1 MIKKNKTKNKGKKNG
16 RLLKKKGSYSCPPG
30 ANGKGASD
38 TVYYFVIEGH

>member
-1 MIKKNKTKNKGKKNG
+1 MIKKLKKNKGKKNG
-16 RLLKKKGSYSCPPG
+16 RLLKKSSYSCPPG

>member
-1 MIKKNKTKNKGKKNG
+1 MIKKKKE
-16 RLLKKKGSYSCPPG
+16 RKEKWSTAKKRSYSCPPG

>member
-1 MIKKNKTKNKGKKNG
+1 MIKKIKKNKGKKNG
-16 RLLKKKGSYSCPPG
+16 RLLKKKKSSYSCPPG